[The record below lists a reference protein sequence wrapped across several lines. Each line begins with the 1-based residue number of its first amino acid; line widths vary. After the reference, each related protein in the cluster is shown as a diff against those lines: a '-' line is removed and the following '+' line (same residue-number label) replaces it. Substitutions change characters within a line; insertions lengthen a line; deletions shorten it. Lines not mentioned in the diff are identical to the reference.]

1 MDDLTIVVC
10 GNVDAGKS
18 TLIGVLTTGELDD
31 GRGKSRN
38 NILIHPHERETG
50 RTSNITYNPI
60 IYKFNK
66 DGVYLNAVMN
76 GLKTIKNNKNIKILD
91 NDYTE
96 KGTRKTVSF
105 VDLAGHEKYL
115 KTTLYGLTGL
125 FPDYGLLVIN
135 ANAGITRITKEHL
148 GILLYLRIPIIITI
162 TKIDFAPIEVYKN
175 LLDRIKKLIKNSGFN
190 KVIYNINMLSSKTNE
205 NLKDFNNNDDTN
217 KYLDMINTNDVI
229 NLIPV
234 ISVSNKEGTNINNL
248 HNILINL
255 KKRRNWLLND
265 GSIVYL
271 DAKFNIPNI
280 GIVVSGTVKGNVV
293 NIKQK
298 MYLGPFNG
306 QFKEVIIKSIHNNV
320 RESVD
325 KIENNSNGC
334 FAIKGVKDTINR
346 GQIKKGMVLIDSLE
360 KYENNISNKF
370 KAKIDILHHST
381 SIKNGYSPVI
391 HCGPIRQP
399 ALMVITDDKKLRS
412 GDKEIVIFNFVSHPE
427 FLEKNNI
434 FFFRDGNTKGVGE
447 ILEIL

>member
-38 NILIHPHERETG
+38 NILVHPHERETG

-60 IYKFNK
+60 IYKFNN
-66 DGVYLNAVMN
+66 DGVYLNAVAN
-76 GLKTIKNNKNIKILD
+76 GLKVIKNNRNIKILD
-91 NDYTE
+91 NDYTI
-96 KGTRKTVSF
+96 KGKRKTVSF

-125 FPDYGLLVIN
+125 FPDYGMLVIN

-162 TKIDFAPIEVYKN
+162 TKIDFAPTEIYKN
-175 LLDRIKKLIKNSGFN
+175 LLDRIKKLIKISGFN
-190 KVIYNINMLSSKTNE
+190 KVIYTINNNE
-205 NLKDFNNNDDTN
+205 DTLKYLDIINNNDI
-217 KYLDMINTNDVI
+217 INF
-229 NLIPV
+229 IPV
-234 ISVSNKEGTNINNL
+234 ISISNKEGTNINNL

-265 GSIVYL
+265 GTIVYL
-271 DAKFNIPNI
+271 DAKFNIPNV
-280 GIVVSGTVKGNVV
+280 GIVVSGTVKGNVINV
-293 NIKQK
+293 KQK

-306 QFKEVIIKSIHNNV
+306 EFKEVIIKSIHNNV

-325 KIENNSNGC
+325 KIENNNNGC

-381 SIKNGYSPVI
+381 SIRNGYSPVI
-391 HCGPIRQP
+391 HCGPIRQS
-399 ALMVITDDKKLRS
+399 ALMIINEEKKLRS
-412 GDKEIVIFNFVSHPE
+412 GDKEIVIFSFKNHPE

>member
-1 MDDLTIVVC
+1 MDDLTLVVC

-38 NILIHPHERETG
+38 NILIHPHERDTG

-60 IYKFNK
+60 IYKFTQ
-66 DGVYLNAVMN
+66 DGVYLNAVPN
-76 GLKTIKNNKNIKILD
+76 GLKNIKNNKNIKILD

-96 KGTRKTVSF
+96 KGKRKTVSF

-162 TKIDFAPIEVYKN
+162 TKIDFAPVEVYKN

-190 KVIYNINMLSSKTNE
+190 RIVYNIN
-205 NLKDFNNNDDTN
+205 NDDDTD
-217 KYLDMINTNDVI
+217 KYLEMINITDVI
-229 NLIPV
+229 NLIPI

-265 GSIVYL
+265 GTIVYL
-271 DAKFNIPNI
+271 DAKFNIPNV
-280 GIVVSGTVKGNVV
+280 GIVVSGTVKGNMV
-293 NIKQK
+293 NVKQK

-306 QFKEVIIKSIHNNV
+306 NFKEVIIKSIHNNV
-320 RESVD
+320 RENVD
-325 KIENNSNGC
+325 KIENNCNGC
-334 FAIKGVKDTINR
+334 FAIKGIKDTINR

-370 KAKIDILHHST
+370 KAKIDVLHHST
-381 SIKNGYSPVI
+381 SIRNGYSPVI
-391 HCGPIRQP
+391 HCGPIRQT
-399 ALMVITDDKKLRS
+399 ALMVINEEKKLRS
-412 GDKEIVIFNFVSHPE
+412 GDKEIVIFSFKNHPE

>member
-1 MDDLTIVVC
+1 MDDLTLVVC

-38 NILIHPHERETG
+38 NILIHPHERDSG

-60 IYKFNK
+60 IYKFRQ
-66 DGVYLNAVMN
+66 DGVYLNAVPN
-76 GLKTIKNNKNIKILD
+76 GLKNIKNRNIKILD
-91 NDYTE
+91 NDYTYL
-96 KGTRKTVSF
+96 GNRKTVSF

-148 GILLYLRIPIIITI
+148 GILLYLRIPIIIVI
-162 TKIDFAPIEVYKN
+162 TKIDFAPVEVYKN

-190 KVIYNINMLSSKTNE
+190 KVIYNIN
-205 NLKDFNNNDDTN
+205 NNDTL
-217 KYLDMINTNDVI
+217 KYLEMLNINNAI

-234 ISVSNKEGTNINNL
+234 ISVSNKDGTNINNL

-255 KKRRNWLLND
+255 KKRRNWLLNE
-265 GSIVYL
+265 GTIVYL

-280 GIVVSGTVKGNVV
+280 GIVVSGTVKGNIV
-293 NIKQK
+293 NVKQK

-306 QFKEVIIKSIHNNV
+306 QFKEVMIKSIHNNV

-334 FAIKGVKDTINR
+334 FAIKGIKDTINR
-346 GQIKKGMVLIDSLE
+346 SQIKKGMVLIDSLE
-360 KYENNISNKF
+360 KYENNVSNKF

-399 ALMVITDDKKLRS
+399 ALMIINDDKMLRS
-412 GDKEIVIFNFVSHPE
+412 GDKEIVIFNFISHPE

>member
-1 MDDLTIVVC
+1 MDDLTLVVC

-38 NILIHPHERETG
+38 NILVHPHERYTG

-60 IYKFNK
+60 IYKFTQ
-66 DGVYLNAVMN
+66 DGVYLNAVPN
-76 GLKTIKNNKNIKILD
+76 GLKNIKNNRHIKILD
-91 NDYTE
+91 NDYTD
-96 KGTRKTVSF
+96 KGNRKTVSF

-148 GILLYLRIPIIITI
+148 GILLYLRIPIIIAI
-162 TKIDFAPIEVYKN
+162 TKIDFAPVEVYKN
-175 LLDRIKKLIKNSGFN
+175 LLNRIKKLIKNSGFN
-190 KVIYNINMLSSKTNE
+190 RIVYNINMLSSKAS
-205 NLKDFNNNDDTN
+205 NDDITN
-217 KYLDMINTNDVI
+217 KYLEMINISDVI
-229 NLIPV
+229 NFIPV
-234 ISVSNKEGTNINNL
+234 ISISNKDGTNINNL

-265 GSIVYL
+265 GTIVYL
-271 DAKFNIPNI
+271 DAKFNIPNV
-280 GIVVSGTVKGNVV
+280 GIVVSGTVKGNMINV
-293 NIKQK
+293 KQK

-306 QFKEVIIKSIHNNV
+306 NFKEVIIKSIHNNV

-325 KIENNSNGC
+325 KIENNCNGC
-334 FAIKGVKDTINR
+334 FAIKGIKDTINR

-381 SIKNGYSPVI
+381 SIRNGYSPVI

-399 ALMVITDDKKLRS
+399 ALMIINDDKKLRS
-412 GDKEIVIFNFVSHPE
+412 GDKEIVIFNFISHPE

>member
-1 MDDLTIVVC
+1 MDDLTLVVC

-38 NILIHPHERETG
+38 NILVHPHERYTG

-60 IYKFNK
+60 IYKFNN
-66 DGVYLNAVMN
+66 DGVYLQAVAN
-76 GLKTIKNNKNIKILD
+76 GLKNIKKNRNIKILEQ
-91 NDYTE
+91 NYTN
-96 KGTRKTVSF
+96 KGDRKTVSF

-175 LLDRIKKLIKNSGFN
+175 LLDRIKKIIKISGFN
-190 KVIYNINMLSSKTNE
+190 KIVYNINNDEDTTKYLNII
-205 NLKDFNNNDDTN
+205 NNNDVLN
-217 KYLDMINTNDVI
+217 I
-229 NLIPV
+229 IPI

-265 GSIVYL
+265 GTIVYL
-271 DAKFNIPNI
+271 DAKFNIPNV
-280 GIVVSGTVKGNVV
+280 GIVVSGTVKGNIV
-293 NIKQK
+293 NVKQK

-306 QFKEVIIKSIHNNV
+306 EFKEVLIKSIHNNV

-346 GQIKKGMVLIDSLE
+346 SHIKKGMVLIDSLE

-370 KAKIDILHHST
+370 KAQIDILHHST
-381 SIKNGYSPVI
+381 SIRNGYSPVI
-391 HCGPIRQP
+391 HCGPIRQS
-399 ALMVITDDKKLRS
+399 AFMLINDEKKLRS
-412 GDKEIVIFNFVSHPE
+412 GDKEIVIFSFKNHPE